1 MNIRKSTFYLL
12 IPIVL
17 LTSCNL
23 LDIIAITGY
32 VSTSNL
38 AKKVKIDPLLFG
50 YWLYDET
57 DLLTGN
63 TKSILQ
69 ITKKDEVSGNVT
81 FLSNKEGE
89 KDVTLPC
96 YVADVKG
103 SKFLVVGQ
111 GKYFYVRLSYISSNR
126 IDARILNKEIAD
138 QVTSD
143 RLQQW
148 LEENIGNN
156 YLINPNANVTMR
168 DNLLRDSEGKKI
180 AIYSDVALKSLTK
193 ESALA
198 LQKKLLNVE
207 EGAGL
212 LAKTIIPERVV
223 TMNGEKWGYKDVT
236 SGNLAIPAKYDKVQP
251 FRGDYAKVK
260 VGEKWGIIDA
270 KGNKILPCEYDE
282 LGPVS
287 DGMIKVGVKSGS
299 SSLKYGFLNLNGDVV
314 LEAKYEQCQ
323 DFSEGYGVVYSNYN
337 WFFVN
342 RNGKAAFS
350 NNKVKWFYGEGF
362 KNGFALVDKGENET
376 WRQSDAYGMI
386 DKSGY
391 EIIKCEHG
399 FAGSPKD
406 ESAKDFII
414 FGKIP
419 KQGLVRIKDGRLIL
433 PASFATIEY
442 NNELSVFEVYPSID
456 GVPFYIDKETLKCKE
471 IKGSKCPIDYDPEY
485 GIKIANEIKDQRFNA
500 ASSAEDYKTL
510 FLVYSNDDRVKEKM
524 LTTASTIDD
533 YEALLLAYPNDSGI
547 KENLKEYSFF
557 AEADKKFQNGDES
570 QIIEYLNK
578 FPSGKF
584 VPEAKDRLSL
594 REDTKAFNAAKQL
607 YTIEA
612 FENYMNRYPLGKYLI
627 DATKLISE
635 IKEKPDNDAFNQA
648 AKINSVE
655 SLSKYLAD
663 FPNGIHKTEAEYSIN
678 SLNKQE
684 QDYVTNNIEQLMESI
699 GNNILLNTK
708 QGFENGVNE
717 SERIMKQERSVDN
730 SRLLVTSAY
739 LVISKWALGDADG
752 ARSTYLKYSG
762 NTIAFSNGNTP
773 YPEYFETLY
782 KELKGKITLPDEKA
796 NYKKIVKQKLDLN
809 KLLNEN

>member
-38 AKKVKIDPLLFG
+38 AKKIKIDPLLFG

-103 SKFLVVGQ
+103 SKFLVIGQ

-156 YLINPNANVTMR
+156 YLINPNANVAMR
-168 DNLLRDSEGKKI
+168 DNLLRDAEGKKI

-223 TMNGEKWGYKDVT
+223 TMNGEKWGYKDVA
-236 SGNLAIPAKYDKVQP
+236 SGKLAVPAKYDKVQP

-270 KGNKILPCEYDE
+270 KGNEILPCEYDE

-287 DGMIKVGVKSGS
+287 DGMIKVGVKSGYS
-299 SSLKYGFLNLNGDVV
+299 SMKYGFLNLNGDIV
-314 LEAKYEQCQ
+314 LEAKYEKCQ
-323 DFSEGYGVVYSNYN
+323 DFSDGYGLVYSDYN
-337 WFFVN
+337 WYFIN
-342 RNGKAAFS
+342 KAGKAAFT
-350 NNKVKWFYGEGF
+350 NNKVKWFYEDGF
-362 KNGFALVDKGENET
+362 KNGYAIVDKGKNFT
-376 WRQSDAYGMI
+376 WDQSTAYGII

-391 EIIKCEHG
+391 EVIKCEHE
-399 FAGSPKD
+399 FAGSPED
-406 ESAKDFII
+406 AKDFLI

-419 KQGLVRIKDGRLIL
+419 KQGLARIKDGRIIL

-442 NNELSVFEVYPSID
+442 NSELRVFEVYPSRD
-456 GVPFYIDKETLKCKE
+456 GLPFYLDQETLKCKE
-471 IKGSKCPIDYDPEY
+471 LKGSKCPVDYDPEY
-485 GIKIANEIKDQRFNA
+485 GIKITNEIKDQRFNA
-500 ASSAEDYKTL
+500 ASSADDFKVL
-510 FLVYSNDDRVKEKM
+510 ALVYPTDQRIQEFSIY
-524 LTTASTIDD
+524 T
-533 YEALLLAYPNDSGI
+533 
-547 KENLKEYSFF
+547 
-557 AEADKKFQNGDES
+557 EADLKFQNGDES
-570 QIIEYLNK
+570 AINDYIAK
-578 FPSGKF
+578 FPTGKF
-584 VPEAKDRLSL
+584 ITDAKNRLQTAEERKL
-594 REDTKAFNAAKQL
+594 FNSAKQQNTVSAL
-607 YTIEA
+607 QSYLTKYPNGAFAQEA
-612 FENYMNRYPLGKYLI
+612 
-627 DATKLISE
+627 TSLISE
-635 IKEKPDNDAFNQA
+635 IKNKPDNDAFNIA
-648 AKINSVE
+648 AKANSVE
-655 SLSKYLAD
+655 SLNKYLSD
-663 FPNGIHKTEAEYSIN
+663 FPNGIHRKEVETLIY

-699 GNNILLNTK
+699 GNNILLNSK
-708 QGFENGVNE
+708 QGFDNSIKEC
-717 SERIMKQERSVDN
+717 ERIIKQEGNIHN

-739 LVISKWALGDADG
+739 LVISKWALGDVDG

-782 KELKGKITLPDEKA
+782 KELKGKITLPDEKV